1 MIGALTVGKKA
12 AKFGYKKYGVP
23 GAVLAGAGGI
33 AGLVVAKKGLKR
45 LTQSA
50 AEGGTPQLESAD
62 DPAGSESESADA
74 GGKSGDDGSG
84 E

>member
-23 GAVLAGAGGI
+23 GAILAGAGGV
-33 AGLVVAKKGLKR
+33 AGLVVAKKGFKR

-50 AEGGTPQLESAD
+50 VEGGPPRLESGDAD
-62 DPAGSESESADA
+62 GSSS
-74 GGKSGDDGSG
+74 SGDSKDASSDA
-84 E
+84 